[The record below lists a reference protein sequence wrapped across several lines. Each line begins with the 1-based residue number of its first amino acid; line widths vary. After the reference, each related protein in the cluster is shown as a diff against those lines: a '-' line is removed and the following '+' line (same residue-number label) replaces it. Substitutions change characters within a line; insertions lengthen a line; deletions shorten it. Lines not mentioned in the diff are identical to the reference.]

1 MDNEILNSAVQKLL
15 ELAGLECKIIKKKND
30 NKNRVVDNYLQI
42 KTANSVVD
50 FCIVIKSKFVPSQIL
65 LLKENLG
72 GKENAV
78 LVSDYISAPAKK
90 ILKENNI
97 NYIDTLGNVFIKAKD
112 LFVFV
117 EVNKTNRAVNKTVN
131 RAFKTAGLK
140 VIFQFLIE
148 PECINLPYRQ
158 IAERTNVAIDT
169 IGKVIKE
176 LLKEKYIVKA
186 DNKYYQFI
194 DKKRLFE
201 DWTANYSKNLKEK
214 LKQKRYRFLDKETDF
229 KTIAL
234 PENTYWGGAY
244 AAEIL
249 TNYLNANS
257 GIIYTGLDFQKL
269 MKELRLLPD
278 NNGNI
283 TVVEM
288 FWTEDI
294 STKTVNPMLVFA
306 DLTADKNQR
315 HLETA
320 NLIYKDYVE
329 NNL

>member
-1 MDNEILNSAVQKLL
+1 MDNEILNKAVQKLID
-15 ELAGLECKIIKKKND
+15 LAGLECKIIKGKKG
-30 NKNRVVDNYLQI
+30 KEKQIKSNYLQI

-50 FCIVIKSKFVPSQIL
+50 FCIVIKSKFVPTQIL
-65 LLKENLG
+65 MLKESLSSFTNV
-72 GKENAV
+72 V
-78 LVSDYISAPAKK
+78 LVSDYITAPAKEM
-90 ILKENNI
+90 LKANNI
-97 NYIDTLGNVFIKAKD
+97 NYIDTIGNVFIKAKD
-112 LFVFV
+112 LFLYV
-117 EVNKTNRAVNKTVN
+117 EVNKTNRADNKIVN
-131 RAFKTAGLK
+131 RAFKAAGLK
-140 VIFQFLIE
+140 VVFQFLIE
-148 PECINLPYRQ
+148 PECVNLPYRQ

-186 DNKYYQFI
+186 DNKNYKFV

-201 DWTANYSKNLKEK
+201 DWSVNYSKNLKQK
-214 LKQKRYRFLDKETDF
+214 LKQKSYRFLDTETDF
-229 KTIAL
+229 KTIVL

-249 TNYLNANS
+249 TKYLNANS
-257 GIIYTGLDFQKL
+257 GIIYTGLDFQEL

-278 NNGNI
+278 NKGNI
-283 TVVEM
+283 TVVEK

-294 STKTVNPMLVFA
+294 RTNTVNPMLVFA
-306 DLTADKNQR
+306 DLTTDNDQR
-315 HLETA
+315 LIETA

>member
-1 MDNEILNSAVQKLL
+1 MVNEILNNAVQKLID
-15 ELAGLECKIIKKKND
+15 LAGLECKIIKGKKSCE
-30 NKNRVVDNYLQI
+30 KQSEDNYLEI
-42 KTANSVVD
+42 KTVNSVVD
-50 FCIVIKSKFVPSQIL
+50 FKVVIKSKFVPTQIL
-65 LLKENLG
+65 MLKESLVNF
-72 GKENAV
+72 ENSV

-90 ILKENNI
+90 TLKENNI
-97 NYIDTLGNVFIKAKD
+97 NYIDTIGNVFIKAKD

-117 EVNKTNRAVNKTVN
+117 EVNKTNRADNKTVN

-148 PECINLPYRQ
+148 PECVNLPYRQ

-169 IGKVIKE
+169 ISKVIKE

-186 DNKYYQFI
+186 DNKNYKFV

-201 DWTANYSKNLKEK
+201 DWSVNYSKNLKQK
-214 LKQKRYRFLDKETDF
+214 LKQKSYRFLDTETDF
-229 KTIAL
+229 KTIVL
-234 PENTYWGGAY
+234 PEITYWGGAY

-249 TNYLNANS
+249 TKYLNANS
-257 GIIYTGLDFQKL
+257 GIIYTGLDFQEL

-278 NNGNI
+278 NKGNI
-283 TVVEM
+283 TVVEK

-294 STKTVNPMLVFA
+294 RTNTVNPMLVFA
-306 DLTADKNQR
+306 DLTTDNDQR
-315 HLETA
+315 LLETA